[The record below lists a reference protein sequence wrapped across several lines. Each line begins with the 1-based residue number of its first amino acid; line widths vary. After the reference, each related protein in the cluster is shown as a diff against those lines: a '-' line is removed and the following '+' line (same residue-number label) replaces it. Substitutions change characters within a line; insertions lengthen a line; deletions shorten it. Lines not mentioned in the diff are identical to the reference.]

1 MLKRERGCV
10 CGGGVQMLKRE
21 QVRVWGRGTN
31 VEERERGYVCGG
43 GVQMLKREGACVG
56 EGYKC

>member
-1 MLKRERGCV
+1 
-10 CGGGVQMLKRE
+10 MLKRE

-31 VEERERGYVCGG
+31 AEERERGYVCGG
-43 GVQMLKREGACVG
+43 GVQTLKREGACVG

>member
-1 MLKRERGCV
+1 MWGRGTNVEERGCV

-21 QVRVWGRGTN
+21 
-31 VEERERGYVCGG
+31 
-43 GVQMLKREGACVG
+43 REGTCVG

>member
-1 MLKRERGCV
+1 MWGRGTNVEERGCV
-10 CGGGVQMLKRE
+10 CGGGVQTLKRE

-31 VEERERGYVCGG
+31 VEERAGT
-43 GVQMLKREGACVG
+43 CVG